1 MNIFISMNY
10 INWLSFN
17 LNELKDNLNLAGKK
31 IVIIT
36 HRNPDGD
43 AIGSILGLYGILKKL
58 NHQVNMI
65 VPNDYPAF
73 LKWMPEAKEILVFSK
88 NKEKASEQLKNAEMI
103 FALDFNDLSRVQ
115 EFEQLIAGH
124 QAYKTFIDHHPEP
137 GNVAD
142 LMISN
147 TYVSSTAELVYYFLH
162 EIKLNHLIDKNIAT
176 SLYTG
181 IMTDTGCFSFNSS
194 NPETYHA
201 VADML
206 GYGIEKDKI
215 YSEVYDNFSYNRMR
229 LMGYCL
235 NEKMQYLPEFRTAFI
250 SLSAA
255 ELKKYN
261 FAIGDSEGFVNLPL
275 SVEGVIFSALFIENK
290 DRIRISFRSKGSF
303 PVNKLSAEHF
313 NGGGH
318 VNASGGELFESLEK
332 SVEKFIKLLPT
343 YKDELLRN

>member
-1 MNIFISMNY
+1 MNY
-10 INWLSFN
+10 IDWLSLN
-17 LNELKDNLNLAGKK
+17 LTELKEKLNHTGIK
-31 IVIIT
+31 IAIIT

-58 NHQVNMI
+58 GHEVGMV

-88 NKEKASEQLKNAEMI
+88 NKEKSGKLLETAEMI
-103 FALDFNDLSRVQ
+103 FALDFNDLSRVH
-115 EFEQLIAGH
+115 EFEGLITGH
-124 QAYKTFIDHHPEP
+124 SAYKIFIDHHPDP
-137 GNVAD
+137 GKVAD
-142 LMISN
+142 LMIS
-147 TYVSSTAELVYYFLH
+147 TTEVSSTAELVYYFLH
-162 EIKLNHLIDKNIAT
+162 EIGLNHLFDKDIAS
-176 SLYTG
+176 SLFTG

-201 VADML
+201 IADL
-206 GYGIEKDKI
+206 LKYGIEKDKI

-235 NEKMQYLPEFRTAFI
+235 NNKMQYLPEFRTAFI
-250 SLSAA
+250 SLSAS
-255 ELKKYN
+255 ELKEYN
-261 FAIGDSEGFVNLPL
+261 FTVGDSEGFVNLPL

-303 PVNKLSAEHF
+303 PTNKLSAKHF

-318 VNASGGELFESLEK
+318 VNASGGELFDSLER
-332 SVEKFIKLLPT
+332 SIEKFIKILPD
-343 YKDELLRN
+343 YKDELFRD